1 MTRARLC
8 TVIAATI
15 VAGAVVTAAVP
26 AGASPTGTGSAT
38 AAAAYGTT
46 TTIAPSTPSG
56 TGLLGSIVA
65 GVLQPLVTT
74 LSSTINTTV
83 GSAVIGLLN
92 ANGNQANTSGGSTSY
107 PHGASLGL
115 AVPGVA
121 ELVLSGPSGSVSS
134 SPAYAATSTLTGG
147 TLALLGIS
155 AASLGVATATTTCP
169 TSGSTAPSAAVALTG
184 VSVFDRIQAKIAN
197 GSTALQVSL
206 DGGTSWRG
214 VSSLSSTL
222 TPVAGTTLSVR
233 ANGNL
238 LQVSQSIPLT
248 TLLSALGLSDLLDGL
263 SGAIDTSGTSLALS
277 VTVGPGNA
285 ASLTDS
291 AGATA
296 WGLEVGA
303 DLAGT
308 VSVKLLSLL
317 GGVLGGATVTIPS
330 GITGSTYGNVLDLEL
345 AYATCVAGSVVPT
358 PKWIP
363 PGLI

>member
-8 TVIAATI
+8 SLTAATI

-26 AGASPTGTGSAT
+26 AGAAGTGSAT
-38 AAAAYGTT
+38 AAAAYGTA
-46 TTIAPSTPSG
+46 TTIAPSAPSG
-56 TGLLGSIVA
+56 TGLGSILA

-83 GSAVIGLLN
+83 NSAVIGLLN

-107 PHGASLGL
+107 PHGASLGI

-121 ELVLSGPSGSVSS
+121 QLVLSGPSGSVST
-134 SPAYAATSTLTGG
+134 SPAYAGTSAFTGG
-147 TLALLGIS
+147 TLAVLGIS
-155 AASLGVATATTTCP
+155 AASLGVASATATCP

-184 VSVFDRIQAKIAN
+184 VTVFNRVQAKVAN
-197 GSTALQVSL
+197 GSAALQVSL

-214 VSSLSSTL
+214 ITSLSPTL

-238 LQVSQSIPLT
+238 LQVTQSIPLT
-248 TLLSALGLSDLLDGL
+248 TLLSALGLGDLLDGL

-291 AGATA
+291 TGATA

-308 VSVKLLSLL
+308 VSVRLLSLL

-330 GITGSTYGNVLDLEL
+330 GITGSAYGNVLDLKL